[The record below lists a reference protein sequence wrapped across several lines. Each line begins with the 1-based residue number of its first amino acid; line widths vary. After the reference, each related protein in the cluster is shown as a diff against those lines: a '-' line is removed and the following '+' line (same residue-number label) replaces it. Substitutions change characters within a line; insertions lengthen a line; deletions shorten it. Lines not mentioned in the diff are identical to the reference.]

1 MESYEHFYA
10 KLSQPFRKTPQL
22 IILLNVLLKIITG
35 VMYILYP
42 SFLIFTLWQ

>member
-22 IILLNVLLKIITG
+22 I
-35 VMYILYP
+35 
-42 SFLIFTLWQ
+42 

>member
-22 IILLNVLLKIITG
+22 IIL
-35 VMYILYP
+35 
-42 SFLIFTLWQ
+42 